1 MSTEVEEIVEQPI
14 EDSVE
19 ELQLVEEQENE
30 SEKTAEMSAL
40 QENIHRKSELSYYYA
55 HSHKIDEDAPTW
67 DGL

>member
-19 ELQLVEEQENE
+19 GLQLVEEPENE
-30 SEKTAEMSAL
+30 AKTAEMSAL